1 MACKEGQFDVVELM
15 LNDKFKTYMSFRFL
29 SIQYCVWLTRQF
41 SKSKNK
47 PKERMKIISGLA
59 VIRVTLCNLI
69 AQCET
74 LITIQIQWRLLSAF
88 FITWPSLAQ
97 SLASLKR
104 HKKSRKIEIR
114 EYLDCYCSSL
124 IKQIYITTKRCFI
137 SQ

>member
-1 MACKEGQFDVVELM
+1 M
-15 LNDKFKTYMSFRFL
+15 
-29 SIQYCVWLTRQF
+29 
-41 SKSKNK
+41 
-47 PKERMKIISGLA
+47 
-59 VIRVTLCNLI
+59 IRVTLCNLI
-69 AQCET
+69 AQCDT

-124 IKQIYITTKRCFI
+124 IKQIYITTKRDALFPNNVCVVQSWQTSKDHWSDI
-137 SQ
+137 LVYRVSQQVWNRIKAMFWSSEMFASEASFVYVKMYFCA